1 MNRVPV
7 ITGVTATGKTDF
19 VKNLHFLAE
28 QSKLAKKIEIINA
41 DAFQVYRYMNI
52 GTAKPP
58 ENILRKIPHHLIDIL
73 YPDEDYSAGKFFKFA
88 ENIISDIYKRGNL
101 PIVVGGT
108 GMYIEIL
115 IKGIFDGP
123 AKSEEL
129 RFKYSDIMEKYGL
142 DKLYEMLK
150 ANDPEYASKVSPND
164 KNRIIRAL
172 EVCELTGMTFNQCH
186 RKFHRNPA
194 YRYDVYVFTG
204 DRKKIYEKINSRV
217 DKMFDNGW
225 IDEVKRL
232 LDMGYNP
239 HLDSF
244 DAIGY
249 RQVVSFLN
257 GECTYDNAVREIK
270 KKTRNFA
277 KRQITWFRHMKDIE
291 YIDAFDKNALADLH
305 QKLLSRLN

>member
-1 MNRVPV
+1 
-7 ITGVTATGKTDF
+7 
-19 VKNLHFLAE
+19 
-28 QSKLAKKIEIINA
+28 
-41 DAFQVYRYMNI
+41 
-52 GTAKPP
+52 
-58 ENILRKIPHHLIDIL
+58 
-73 YPDEDYSAGKFFKFA
+73 
-88 ENIISDIYKRGNL
+88 
-101 PIVVGGT
+101 
-108 GMYIEIL
+108 
-115 IKGIFDGP
+115 
-123 AKSEEL
+123 
-129 RFKYSDIMEKYGL
+129 
-142 DKLYEMLK
+142 
-150 ANDPEYASKVSPND
+150 
-164 KNRIIRAL
+164 
-172 EVCELTGMTFNQCH
+172 
-186 RKFHRNPA
+186 
-194 YRYDVYVFTG
+194 VFTG

-249 RQVVSFLN
+249 RQVVSFLK